1 MNLSELRL
9 LVFRRDGKRATDGA
23 ICEWGTLDVSKD
35 LLYLILLPAMGPLLY
50 YCLAIFSSWDYF
62 RRVKKIT
69 STEPSKLPPI
79 SILKPIRGLDR
90 ELYENFASMCRLDYP
105 EYEIIFGV
113 GEADDPAI
121 PLVARLQRE
130 FPETSIR
137 MILGIEQL
145 GASRKTNTL
154 CRLVKEAKYDL
165 LVMNDSDVRV
175 EKSYL
180 RDVKAAFSDPKVGVV
195 TALFRSQSGA
205 GLAARLDAIGVP
217 TDSSA
222 SMLLERKFSEIDFA
236 YGWTMAI
243 TKERL
248 AEIGGFEAM
257 VNLHSDDFALGNE
270 MAKHGYRV
278 ELMSNPVLMVF
289 PEETMGGFLKHEL
302 RWCIQLKNLR
312 GLGYPGMFLTM
323 GFAWSLIVGLMVP
336 SWKIAASYFLAYLSL
351 RLTLAWVAGVWGLRD
366 PVVRS
371 NLWLVPVRDALNLCL
386 YIASFFSNKV
396 EWRGACYRVCG
407 KFMSPLDM
415 RESAMH
421 SGRV

>member
-1 MNLSELRL
+1 
-9 LVFRRDGKRATDGA
+9 
-23 ICEWGTLDVSKD
+23 
-35 LLYLILLPAMGPLLY
+35 
-50 YCLAIFSSWDYF
+50 
-62 RRVKKIT
+62 
-69 STEPSKLPPI
+69 
-79 SILKPIRGLDR
+79 
-90 ELYENFASMCRLDYP
+90 MCRLDYP

-121 PLVARLQRE
+121 PLVARLKRE
-130 FPETSIR
+130 FPESSIR
-137 MILGIEQL
+137 LILSIEQL

-154 CRLVKEAKYDL
+154 CRLVREAKYDL

-180 RDVKAAFSDPKVGVV
+180 RDVMAAFSDPRVGVV

-205 GLAARLDAIGVP
+205 GLAARLDAMGVP

-243 TKERL
+243 SKLRL

-270 MAKHGYRV
+270 MAQRGYRV

-289 PEETMGGFLKHEL
+289 PEETMGHFLKHEL

-312 GLGYPGMFLTM
+312 GWGYPGMFLTM
-323 GFAWSLIVGLMVP
+323 GFAWSLIVGLTVP
-336 SWKIAASYFLAYLSL
+336 SWKIVASYFLAYLTL

-366 PVVRS
+366 HVVRN
-371 NLWLVPVRDALNLCL
+371 NLWLVPLRDALNLCL

-396 EWRGACYRVCG
+396 EWRGARYRLCG
-407 KFMSPLDM
+407 KFMLPIEM
-415 RESAMH
+415 TENGMH
-421 SGRV
+421 PSRV

>member
-1 MNLSELRL
+1 MGGMLH
-9 LVFRRDGKRATDGA
+9 
-23 ICEWGTLDVSKD
+23 VSKG
-35 LLYLILLPAMGPLLY
+35 LLYLVLLPALGPLLY

-62 RRVKKIT
+62 KRVKKLT
-69 STEPSKLPPI
+69 STEPSKLPPV

-90 ELYENFASMCRLDYP
+90 EVYENFTSMCRLDYP
-105 EYEIIFGV
+105 VYEIIFGV
-113 GEADDPAI
+113 GDAGDPAI

-130 FPETSIR
+130 FPERSIR
-137 MILGIEQL
+137 LILGIEQL

-180 RDVKAAFSDPKVGVV
+180 RDVVTAFSDPRVGVV

-243 TKERL
+243 MKERL

-270 MAKHGYRV
+270 MAKRGYRV
-278 ELMSNPVLMVF
+278 ELISNPVLMVF
-289 PEETMGGFLKHEL
+289 PDETMVSFLKHEL
-302 RWCIQLKNLR
+302 RWCTQLKNLR
-312 GLGYPGMFLTM
+312 GLGYPSMFLTM
-323 GFAWSLIVGLMVP
+323 GVAWSLIVGLTVP
-336 SWKIAASYFLAYLSL
+336 SWKIAASYFLAYLTL

-366 PVVRS
+366 QVVRK
-371 NLWLVPVRDALNLCL
+371 NLWLVPLRDVLNLSL
-386 YIASFFSNKV
+386 YIASFFSNKI
-396 EWRGACYRVCG
+396 EWRGARYHVSG
-407 KFMSPLDM
+407 KFISPLKM
-415 RESAMH
+415 RQSAMH

>member
-1 MNLSELRL
+1 MWTELRYF
-9 LVFRRDGKRATDGA
+9 V
-23 ICEWGTLDVSKD
+23 
-35 LLYLILLPAMGPLLY
+35 LLPALAPLLY

-62 RRVKKIT
+62 RRIKKLT
-69 STEPSKLPPI
+69 SIEPHLSPPV
-79 SILKPIRGLDR
+79 SILKPVCGVDRGV
-90 ELYENFASMCRLDYP
+90 YENFASMCRLDYP
-105 EYEIIFGV
+105 EYEIVFGV
-113 GEADDPAI
+113 GEGDDLVV
-121 PLVARLQRE
+121 PLIEKLQKE
-130 FPETSIR
+130 FPERSIR
-137 MILGIEQL
+137 LIVGIEQL

-175 EKSYL
+175 EKDYL
-180 RDVKAAFSDPKVGVV
+180 RDVVAGFSNPRVGVV

-205 GLAARLDAIGVP
+205 GLAEKLDAIGVP

-222 SMLLERKFSEIDFA
+222 SMLLEREFSEIDFA

-243 TKERL
+243 TKDRL

-270 MAKHGYRV
+270 MAKRGYRV
-278 ELMSNPVLMVF
+278 ELMRNPVLMVF
-289 PEETMGGFLKHEL
+289 PKETLGGFLKHEL

-336 SWKIAASYFLAYLSL
+336 SWEIAAGYFLAYLTL

-366 PVVRS
+366 PVVKG
-371 NLWLVPVRDALNLCL
+371 NLWLVPVRDALNICL
-386 YIASFFSNKV
+386 YTASFFSNKV
-396 EWRGACYRVCG
+396 EWRGARYRVCG
-407 KFMSPLDM
+407 RFMIPLEM
-415 RESAMH
+415 TKNSIH